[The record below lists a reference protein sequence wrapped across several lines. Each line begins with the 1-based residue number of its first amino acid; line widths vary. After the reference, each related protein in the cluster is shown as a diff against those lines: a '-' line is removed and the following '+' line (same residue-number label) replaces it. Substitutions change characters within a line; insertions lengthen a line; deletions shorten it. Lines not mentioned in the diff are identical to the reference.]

1 MVLDKIYFCCKM
13 EKRNYIEWEK
23 IILRAPPNQREYC
36 RAERI
41 RRGSEFF
48 YTCRLMGALS
58 DPSLYSIVLLADRWS
73 GPARALSPYRKQ
85 SPNSQCSFLASFWPK
100 GGARWNALPARRART
115 QRTEYQASNRRSE
128 TKHHPRRLSRTVLA
142 RFLCLSLVLAF
153 AGQEWDRSGGIE
165 GGKEDG
171 GLRVTGGERGGG
183 VGAGGWEG
191 GGGEFI
197 CCSTSWMRRRRFVRT
212 YMRNC
217 CFRFMD
223 TCDWWIRFI
232 AYLVDIHQPDR
243 IGVLH
248 PLQVWYQRV

>member
-1 MVLDKIYFCCKM
+1 
-13 EKRNYIEWEK
+13 
-23 IILRAPPNQREYC
+23 
-36 RAERI
+36 
-41 RRGSEFF
+41 
-48 YTCRLMGALS
+48 MGALS

-128 TKHHPRRLSRTVLA
+128 TKHHPVVYLA
-142 RFLCLSLVLAF
+142 PFSLAF
-153 AGQEWDRSGGIE
+153 CASRSFSPSPDKNETEVVGIE

-191 GGGEFI
+191 GGGGIHMLQHILNE
-197 CCSTSWMRRRRFVRT
+197 TKTVRPNIHAQLLFSLHG
-212 YMRNC
+212 YMWLMN
-217 CFRFMD
+217 
-223 TCDWWIRFI
+223 TL
-232 AYLVDIHQPDR
+232 YR
-243 IGVLH
+243 IFGGY
-248 PLQVWYQRV
+248 PPAG